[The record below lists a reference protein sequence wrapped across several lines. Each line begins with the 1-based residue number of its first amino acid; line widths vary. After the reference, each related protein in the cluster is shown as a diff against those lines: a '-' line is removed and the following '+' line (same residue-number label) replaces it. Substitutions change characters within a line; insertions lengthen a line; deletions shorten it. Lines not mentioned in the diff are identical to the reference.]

1 MLAKLLLFYLQT
13 HMQKTPNNEPLKNEN
28 KMWKWISLYL
38 IPQKKFKKLKTN
50 KKKKK
55 KKKHLKK
62 RFKFIYVEVSVDF
75 RRNLLKKTKAEDR
88 FQIRKE

>member
-13 HMQKTPNNEPLKNEN
+13 HMQKTPNNAALRNEN
-28 KMWKWISLYL
+28 NMWKWMSLSL
-38 IPQKKFKKLKTN
+38 IPHEKYSALNTTR
-50 KKKKK
+50 KK